1 MFTDYMR
8 QRARYLN
15 SLAVQGV
22 SYGLRGW
29 EQDELWKNDW
39 LKTGRSVLRAF
50 GKELAF
56 NEMKVWTNPGGIAVA
71 GEAKLMGMWLTRNTG
86 IYIDTAMCGRMYHGM
101 DSRSRGPYFMWRTI
115 SDMKDY
121 TGSGNQWE
129 PYELFL
135 DLDALATKFNKVGI
149 REVL

>member
-1 MFTDYMR
+1 MFTDYMI
-8 QRARYLN
+8 QRGRYLN
-15 SLAVQGV
+15 SLANRGRD
-22 SYGLRGW
+22 YGFLGW
-29 EQDELWKNDW
+29 EQDKIWKNDW
-39 LKTGRSVLRAF
+39 LKTGRSVLRAL

-56 NEMKVWTNPGGIAVA
+56 NQMKVWTNPGGVGVA
-71 GEAKLMGMWLTRNTG
+71 GEAKLMGMWLTRDTG
-86 IYIDTAMCGRMYHGM
+86 IYVDTAMCGGLYHGM

-121 TGSGNQWE
+121 TGGSNQWE

-135 DLDALATKFNKVGI
+135 DLDTLLVKFDRVGI